1 MAQLITLY
9 RGEIAP
15 EVVLEI
21 PGAVLDGALID
32 LEITGQ
38 PISAAPVEFFL
49 STEAGLDLIS
59 SNLLRFYPTSE
70 MVEALPLGQN
80 TAVDVFRHVDGR
92 REKIGATSIEVMGA
106 GKYKGASQMVVL
118 GPVLQG
124 PPGWTP
130 ILAMVEDGARTVMQ
144 VQDWIGG
151 SGTKPAAP
159 VYIGATGLVATA
171 AEASDLKAL
180 ALTQAQAAAATAT
193 GAAGAAAG
201 SATTSITKA
210 VEATDA
216 ATLAVQ
222 AAGTSTSAAG
232 LSTTKADAAAA
243 SATQANGF
251 AAGAASVAWA
261 MADLRA
267 KGLTIMPRL
276 IIDTEMRAYHL
287 RGAEGPILTSG
298 DFASFVA
305 AV

>member
-1 MAQLITLY
+1 MSIITLY

-15 EVVLEI
+15 EVVMEI
-21 PGAVLDGALID
+21 PGAVLDGLVVD

-38 PISAAPVEFFL
+38 PIGAPPVPFAL
-49 STEAGLDLIS
+49 STGAGVDLIS
-59 SNLLRFYPTSE
+59 SNLLRFYPSAE
-70 MVEALPLGQN
+70 MVETLPLGQN
-80 TAVDVFRHVDGR
+80 TAVDVFCHVDGR
-92 REKIGATSIEVMGA
+92 REKIGAASIEVLGA
-106 GKYKGASQMVVL
+106 GKYKAATQLVVL

-130 ILAMVEDGARTVMQ
+130 ILAMVEDGARAVMQ
-144 VQDWIGG
+144 VKDWIGG
-151 SGTKPAAP
+151 SGAKPTAP

-180 ALTQAQAAAATAT
+180 ALAQAQAAAATAT
-193 GAAGAAAG
+193 GAASAAAG
-201 SATTSITKA
+201 SATTSTTKA
-210 VEATDA
+210 GEATDA

-267 KGLTIMPRL
+267 RGLTVMPRL
-276 IIDTEMRAYHL
+276 IIDTDMQAYHL
-287 RGAEGPILTSG
+287 RGASGPILTSG
-298 DFASFVA
+298 DLASFIATV
-305 AV
+305 